1 MLPLEAV
8 NVPPHAA
15 VRTMIKQSRTNTKY
29 SFFLTYKEDED
40 ATEKVFLLSFF
51 ITLIN
56 ILLDIKPSRSHSYFD
71 IFFKRM

>member
-1 MLPLEAV
+1 MLPLGAV

-51 ITLIN
+51 ITFFKFY
-56 ILLDIKPSRSHSYFD
+56 LLVYLNL
-71 IFFKRM
+71 IFFLTQNLSCV